1 MKQKPLLAILA
12 IAIFAAIGAY
22 MYFAGT
28 KTAQVPTGTAKAVPM
43 VAVNVPDIIGAAILG
58 ETAFNAKCA
67 ACHGTSAA
75 GRLGVAPPLIHKT
88 YEPSHHGDMAFIMAA
103 QNGVKSHHWPFG
115 DMPPVEGLTNGDI
128 KNIIAYVRLVQRA
141 NGIN

>member
-28 KTAQVPTGTAKAVPM
+28 KTTQVLTDTAKALAM
-43 VAVNVPDIIGAAILG
+43 VAVNVPDITGAAILG

-67 ACHGTSAA
+67 ACHGANAA

-115 DMPPVEGLTNGDI
+115 NMPPVEGLTNGDI
-128 KNIIAYVRLVQRA
+128 KNIIAYVRMVQRA

>member
-28 KTAQVPTGTAKAVPM
+28 KTTQVPTDTAKALAM
-43 VAVNVPDIIGAAILG
+43 VAVNVPDITGAAILG

-67 ACHGTSAA
+67 ACHGANAA

-115 DMPPVEGLTNGDI
+115 NMPPVEGLTNGDI
-128 KNIIAYVRLVQRA
+128 KNIIAYVRMVQRA